1 MLQIL
6 VQLHFA
12 NNERNSSW
20 KSPPTLRVGIWLR
33 ITLQRTFLDH
43 STTWVLMTPSRHIC
57 ITIWYIML
65 YNCKV
70 QGALLYNTKWL
81 KLMSRKLNSRSG
93 WKERS
98 TLSRHLS
105 NRDNRLFSYS
115 TFQTYDLFSPK
126 KYSLSPLTDQQLPST
141 TRYLPQPTKTAWG
154 IAVKVLI
161 QISRAVL
168 LGSFLALFVV
178 FMIISQNVGGTISRS
193 QEHDLILSHSFGS
206 PSAPDQL
213 PTWVLFLNTHLE
225 TTMNLVDLEI
235 SFALALAACKK

>member
-12 NNERNSSW
+12 IDERNSSW

-43 STTWVLMTPSRHIC
+43 STTWVLLSPSRHIC
-57 ITIWYIML
+57 ITIWYITF
-65 YNCKV
+65 YNYRV
-70 QGALLYNTKWL
+70 QEALLYNTKWL

-98 TLSRHLS
+98 TFSRHLS

-115 TFQTYDLFSPK
+115 TFQTYNLFSPK

-141 TRYLPQPTKTAWG
+141 TRYLPHPTKTAWG